1 MYRNRNVALA
11 AVLSIAVASCA
22 DAQRTAHPP
31 TVLDSAGIRIV
42 TNVLPTNVA
51 ATIASSPTLDIGG
64 GDDAA
69 GALAGVMGAVR
80 LGDGR
85 VAIAEQSTRSIKLF
99 DAKGRFVRTIGRQGA
114 GPGEFTSLV
123 RLDLL
128 PGDSLAAYDGLRAT
142 LTVFDTIGRVGRT
155 ERLPAGPGG
164 LSLNGVLGDGTMVLS
179 RAYNVMFSRTS
190 RPERDP
196 ITYVAVRPQSRV
208 VDTIADVAGTDMFL
222 FAGEDFSSRRELPFG
237 RTSVIAVGRDR
248 LYFGTGDRWQIDAR
262 TSDGQVV
269 GVYRLRHE
277 PTKVTESEIARFK
290 REFIERMKGTR
301 VQATGGGGG
310 GPADMR
316 ARMIAQSERMLEV
329 VPFPETHAP
338 YDSLLIGADG
348 ELWVR
353 RAHPFPS
360 EASTW
365 TILAHGGA
373 ALGLVTLPAEMRPLH
388 IGRDFLVA
396 LTKDADD
403 VQHVGVYAV
412 KRAPGGAAP

>member
-42 TNVLPTNVA
+42 TNVLPTNAA
-51 ATIASSPTLDIGG
+51 ATIGSSPTLDIGG
-64 GDDAA
+64 GEDAA

-85 VAIAEQSTRSIKLF
+85 VAIADQSTRSIKLF
-99 DAKGRFVRTIGRQGA
+99 DAKGRFVRAIGRQGA

-142 LTVFDTIGRVGRT
+142 LTVFDTTGRVART

-164 LSLNGVLGDGTMVLS
+164 FSLNGLLGDGTMVLS

-190 RPERDP
+190 RLERDP
-196 ITYVAVRPQSRV
+196 ITYVAVRPQSRD
-208 VDTIADVAGTDMFL
+208 VDTIADIAGTDMFL

-248 LYFGTGDRWQIDAR
+248 LYIGTGDNWQIDAR
-262 TSDGQVV
+262 TPDGRVV
-269 GVYRLRHE
+269 EIYRLRHE
-277 PTKVTESEIARFK
+277 PAKVTRAEIARFK
-290 REFIERMKGTR
+290 REFIERMKDTR

-310 GPADMR
+310 GRPDMR
-316 ARMIAQSERMLEV
+316 GMMIAQSERMLEV
-329 VPFPETHAP
+329 VPFPDKHAP
-338 YDSLLIGADG
+338 YDSLLIGGDG

-353 RAHPFPS
+353 RAHPFPR

-365 TILAHGGA
+365 IILARGGA
-373 ALGLVTLPAEMRPLH
+373 AIGTVVLPGEMRPLH
-388 IGRDFLVA
+388 VGRDFLVA
-396 LTKDADD
+396 LTKDSDD
-403 VQHVGVYAV
+403 VQHVGVYPL
-412 KRAPGGAAP
+412 KRTGADGGP